1 MITVSA
7 VLKEIIEEDE
17 HILSVFRAN
26 MLNLSS
32 FARSIHQEVE
42 KRTLKKVKV
51 KSLIVALSRLAKQ
64 YPAEALLHVHIQ
76 NLSIHS
82 NLVDLSYEKT
92 VVNQT
97 RLSNLVTVLPS
108 NAETFFTVIQGITE
122 MTIIA
127 DKKCANLTK
136 DIFAE
141 VKPLSEIVDLV
152 GITLKLDIAYLN
164 VPQVLYILSRSL
176 SLKKISIVE
185 VISTATEITFIIN
198 KKDSQLAVSQLSKFL
213 S

>member
-64 YPAEALLHVHIQ
+64 YPAEELLHVHIQ